1 MPLSG
6 SLFLFDR
13 KILRYFR
20 KDGHNWRK
28 KKDGKTIKEAHEKLK
43 AGSIDVLHCYY
54 AHGEENENFQR
65 RTYWLLEE
73 DFTHI
78 VLVHY
83 LEIQGGKQSYNR
95 VKDETMQGLNA
106 DSPSCSNS
114 ITSQNQVAAE
124 SPISGQMSEYEDA
137 ESVYLKR
144 NSVQQIISE
153 QAPDTTLS
161 LRCSNLWMES

>member
-1 MPLSG
+1 MSG

-13 KILRYFR
+13 KVLRYFR

-28 KKDGKTIKEAHEKLK
+28 KKDGKTVKEAHEKLK

-83 LEIQGGKQSYNR
+83 LE
-95 VKDETMQGLNA
+95 VKVHSISCPQEPSLASVHFLGVFLMVSCHWKMAYGDFM
-106 DSPSCSNS
+106 SPAHMG
-114 ITSQNQVAAE
+114 I
-124 SPISGQMSEYEDA
+124 Y
-137 ESVYLKR
+137 
-144 NSVQQIISE
+144 
-153 QAPDTTLS
+153 
-161 LRCSNLWMES
+161 

>member
-1 MPLSG
+1 MDTTG
-6 SLFLFDR
+6 GR
-13 KILRYFR
+13 
-20 KDGHNWRK
+20 

-83 LEIQGGKQSYNR
+83 LEIKGGKQIYNR
-95 VKDETMQGLNA
+95 VKEEIMQVSNA

-124 SPISGQMSEYEDA
+124 SPISGHMSEYEDA

-144 NSVQQIISE
+144 NSVQQIIAE

-161 LRCSNLWMES
+161 LRCSSLWME